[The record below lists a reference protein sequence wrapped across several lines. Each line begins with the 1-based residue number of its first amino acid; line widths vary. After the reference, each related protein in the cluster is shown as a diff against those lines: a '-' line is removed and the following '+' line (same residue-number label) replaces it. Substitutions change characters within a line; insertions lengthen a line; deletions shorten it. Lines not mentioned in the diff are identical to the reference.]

1 MPWSNVA
8 LVMNSRDAVSGTY
21 NDAQFNAKNQ
31 NLVQGQI
38 HSMSV
43 NEVNFPYDIPNV
55 QEGFNSFSLDYLD
68 PTGAA
73 SVFLQPTVPPG
84 FYTGAELAAAVTNA
98 IEEAG
103 AYNKDPNDVLNPIQA
118 AYLPTCE
125 YDAVT
130 NRFKFVVPT
139 AYAPAFPYMQFDS
152 SWTFPK
158 AEAPQNRVQEGS
170 LGKDL
175 LSIMGF
181 VRNVTNQYNNG
192 IQEPDPDLPAGA
204 LLPGSYPSMGLNDL
218 ENDIYDVDVVGG
230 SAPLAFTQYIDVCSP
245 QLCKFQEFPGGSTT
259 NLARRGNLIC
269 RLYVSNNIAVTADG
283 AVEGTRP
290 FVINRQFQNARIM
303 KWTTGN
309 SVGQMDIQ
317 LYDDAGVPLVTTWAP
332 RPYQITFNVYEGGDE
347 KETVVGADGQ
357 MMSLP
362 KYAPYRPENA
372 NAWSSPSFPMGR
384 R

>member
-68 PTGAA
+68 PTGEA
-73 SVFLQPTVPPG
+73 SIFLQPTVPPG
-84 FYTGAELAAAVTNA
+84 FYSGTELAAAVTEA
-98 IEEAG
+98 IVAAG
-103 AYNKDPNDVLNPIQA
+103 AANTDPNDAPNPILA
-118 AYLPTCE
+118 ANLPTCD
-125 YDAVT
+125 YDATT
-130 NRFKFVVPT
+130 NRFTFVVPT
-139 AYAPAFPYMQFDS
+139 AYAPAFPYFQFDS
-152 SWTFPK
+152 SWTFPD
-158 AEAPQNRVQEGS
+158 AEAPQNRVIEGS

-181 VRNVTNQYNNG
+181 VRNVTNQYNNAL
-192 IQEPDPDLPAGA
+192 QDPDNNLPAGA
-204 LLPGSYPSMGLNDL
+204 LLPGEYPAMGAYDP
-218 ENDIYDVDVVGG
+218 ENNIYDVDVVGG

-269 RLYVSNNIAVTADG
+269 RLYICNNIAVTSDG
-283 AVEGTRP
+283 AIEGTRP
-290 FVINRQFQNARIM
+290 FVINRQYQNARIM

-317 LYDDAGVPLVTTWAP
+317 LYDDAGQPLATSWAP

-347 KETVVGADGQ
+347 KETVVGPDGN
-357 MMSLP
+357 MMTLP
-362 KYAPYRPENA
+362 KYPAYSPQNA
-372 NAWSSPSFPMGR
+372 NAWASPSFPMGR

>member
-68 PTGAA
+68 PNGEA
-73 SVFLQPTVPPG
+73 SILLQPTVPPG
-84 FYTGAELAAAVTNA
+84 FYTGAELAAAVTDA
-98 IEEAG
+98 IQNAG
-103 AYNKDPNDVLNPIQA
+103 AYNTEPNDVLNPIQA

-125 YDAVT
+125 YDATT

-139 AYAPAFPYMQFDS
+139 AYSPAFPYMQFDS
-152 SWTFPK
+152 AWTFPK
-158 AEAPQNRVQEGS
+158 AEAPQNRVVEGS

-181 VRNVTNQYNNG
+181 VRNVTNQYNNAL
-192 IQEPDPDLPAGA
+192 QDPDRDLPAGA
-204 LLPGSYPSMGLNDL
+204 LLPGDYPSMGLNDL
-218 ENDIYDVDVVGG
+218 SNNIYDVDVVGG

-269 RLYVSNNIAVTADG
+269 RLYISNNIAVTADG
-283 AVEGTRP
+283 AIEGTRP

-317 LYDDAGVPLVTTWAP
+317 LYDDAGVPLVTSWAP

-347 KETVVGADGQ
+347 KETVVGSDGQ
-357 MMSLP
+357 MMTLP
-362 KYAPYRPENA
+362 KYAPYSPQNA

>member
-1 MPWSNVA
+1 MPWSNVS

-103 AYNKDPNDVLNPIQA
+103 ADNMDPNDSPNPISPA
-118 AYLPTCE
+118 NLPTCE

-139 AYAPAFPYMQFDS
+139 AYAPAFPNMRFDS
-152 SWTFPK
+152 AWTFPK
-158 AEAPQNRVQEGS
+158 AEAPQNRVVEGS

-181 VRNVTNQYNNG
+181 VRNVTNQYNNAL
-192 IQEPDPDLPAGA
+192 QDPDRDLPAGA
-204 LLPGSYPSMGLNDL
+204 LLPGEFPAMGLNDL

-347 KETVVGADGQ
+347 KEAVVGADGSV
-357 MMSLP
+357 MTLP
-362 KYAPYRPENA
+362 KYAPYSPQNA
-372 NAWSSPSFPMGR
+372 NAWGSASFPMGR